1 PDTHAVL
8 VRAGVIG
15 LSAERWVP
23 AVAFDA
29 AIEDGTNT
37 IFMTFGDDL
46 AVSEK
51 AADSITR
58 ALKADSDHNRPTRPR
73 QKVTVVRRPRTLMA
87 TKPGWPPVASS
98 KAYLD

>member
-1 PDTHAVL
+1 M
-8 VRAGVIG
+8 
-15 LSAERWVP
+15 
-23 AVAFDA
+23 AFDA

-73 QKVTVVRRPRTLMA
+73 QKMINNALEI
-87 TKPGWPPVASS
+87 
-98 KAYLD
+98 

>member
-1 PDTHAVL
+1 

-15 LSAERWVP
+15 LSAEGWVP

-46 AVSEK
+46 VVSEK

-58 ALKADSDHNRPTRPR
+58 ALKADSDHDRPTRRR
-73 QKVTVVRRPRTLMA
+73 QKVMNNALEI
-87 TKPGWPPVASS
+87 
-98 KAYLD
+98 